1 MEYTDACVYPLPN
14 GDSSL
19 RRMAIEARDL
29 GFDSIVA
36 ACVEGGS
43 YRGVEIVG
51 GILARAKE
59 IREIQAIARKST
71 SSPAL
76 LMASAGPY
84 SLNRALIQTG
94 GVRVIREIQTTPKN
108 SFDHILSRI
117 AAERQVAVDLDL
129 SLIVRERG
137 YLRQKVLQRYS
148 DIVLLHEKFG
158 FPLTISSGARSI
170 LEMKSR
176 RDMVALCS
184 IFGLD
189 RDGTLAALGS
199 VNRVLNRQ
207 KPVEVVG

>member
-14 GDSSL
+14 GDSSFH
-19 RRMAIEARDL
+19 RMALEARDL

-36 ACVEGGS
+36 AGVESGS

-51 GILARAKE
+51 GILVRAKE
-59 IREIQAIARKST
+59 IREVQAIAKRSNA
-71 SSPAL
+71 SSVL

-84 SLNRALIQTG
+84 SFNRALIQTG
-94 GVRVIREIQTTPKN
+94 GIRVIREIHTTPKN

-129 SLIVRERG
+129 SPLVRERG
-137 YLRQKVLQRYS
+137 YLRQKVLQRYA
-148 DIVLLHEKFG
+148 DLVLLQERFG

-184 IFGLD
+184 LFGLD
-189 RDGTLAALGS
+189 MDGTLTALGS
-199 VNRVLNRQ
+199 ISGILNRQ